1 MTKENR
7 PSSSA
12 STNFLNV
19 KKKEESELLA
29 CLPKSY
35 ELERDTELLDWEDRG
50 VDYFDFKGQES
61 GNKVTYIDDD
71 NDNEYAA
78 SFKSMLI
85 KESAIARL
93 KSHTSHLQSNP
104 KMANKH
110 AST

>member
-1 MTKENR
+1 MKTPK
-7 PSSSA
+7 PKSST

-29 CLPKSY
+29 CLPKAY
-35 ELERDTELLDWEDRG
+35 ELERDRELLDWEDRG

-61 GNKVTYIDDD
+61 GNKVTYDDD

-78 SFKSMLI
+78 SFKSMLV

-93 KSHTSHLQSNP
+93 KSHTSHLQSN
-104 KMANKH
+104 KH
-110 AST
+110 A